1 MVIGRPPDAGP
12 RSLLSERRLENHD
25 DANAACM
32 PHFLLTFGD
41 ASRPPIAAIIL
52 EAPSMFQART
62 TAVVRRFAPGVP
74 FGEGLEVSAKM
85 MTSIPP
91 EQIGRMLSG
100 DEASQL
106 ILRLVDGRSR
116 LG

>member
-1 MVIGRPPDAGP
+1 
-12 RSLLSERRLENHD
+12 
-25 DANAACM
+25 
-32 PHFLLTFGD
+32 
-41 ASRPPIAAIIL
+41 
-52 EAPSMFQART
+52 
-62 TAVVRRFAPGVP
+62 
-74 FGEGLEVSAKM
+74 M

-106 ILRLVDGRSR
+106 IFQLVDGRSR